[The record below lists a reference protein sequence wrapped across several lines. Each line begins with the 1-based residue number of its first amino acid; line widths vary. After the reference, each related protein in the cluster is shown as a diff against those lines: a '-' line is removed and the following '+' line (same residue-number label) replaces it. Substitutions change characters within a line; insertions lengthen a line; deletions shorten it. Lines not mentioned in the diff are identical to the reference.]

1 MSKYFLSILFAFIF
15 SCRQKDSKI
24 ELPLEIT
31 STDTTFLSIGNVL
44 YQNAKFQ
51 VLDDNKIILIQQG
64 RKLFWVNMATGII
77 QNQIDLDTTS
87 LVLPEVSLV
96 NVFYDLSDRST
107 HLFFPQKS
115 KILVLDSEFSQV
127 DEVDLTGLDG
137 IEHQFL
143 PFGQVFYFLPTNNSY
158 YIGILSKK
166 WQYNYPEF
174 VKESSFIGVFDR
186 GSGGL
191 ENSFGE
197 FSDDRKQNPINA
209 LSEGIF
215 HVDFDGKM
223 FFIRDAV
230 GSPQISTFDQN
241 GALISKDYLGSSEI
255 NYELVPNES
264 DEISS
269 GSRSDNH
276 FAMNSI
282 NEKVFVSN
290 AIKLRDES
298 KNIFEDRGFLFI
310 EDFQN
315 KITYSRSIDPF
326 HRIVGADKNSIWLV
340 RNHPQNEELILI
352 RLEYDIS
359 KQ

>member
-1 MSKYFLSILFAFIF
+1 MRKLIFLFISVIVF
-15 SCRQKDSKI
+15 SCQKNGKNKNST
-24 ELPLEIT
+24 LEFY
-31 STDTTFLSIGNVL
+31 SSDTTFLSIGNVL

-51 VLDDNKIILIQQG
+51 VLDNNEIIFVHQG
-64 RKLFWVNMATGII
+64 RKLFWLNMATGVI
-77 QNQIDLDTTS
+77 QDQIDLDTTS

-96 NVFYDLSDRST
+96 NVFYDLSRRTT
-107 HLFFPQKS
+107 HLFFPQKN
-115 KILVLDSEFSQV
+115 KILVLDLDFQQV
-127 DEVDLTGLDG
+127 DEVDLTGLDE

-143 PFGQVFYFLPTNNSY
+143 PFGQAFYFLPTNNSY
-158 YIGILSKK
+158 YIGIMSKK

-186 GSGGL
+186 GSGKL

-197 FSDDRKQNPINA
+197 FSDDRKQNPINS

-230 GSPQISTFDQN
+230 GSPQITTFDQN
-241 GALISKDYLGSSEI
+241 GALIRKDYLGCSQI
-255 NYELVPNES
+255 NYELVPNDS

-276 FAMNSI
+276 FALKSI
-282 NEKVFVSN
+282 SEKVFVSN

-315 KITYSRSIDPF
+315 EITYSRSIDPF
-326 HRIVGADKNSIWLV
+326 QRIVGADENSIWMV
-340 RNHPQNEELILI
+340 RNHPQNEELILV
-352 RLEYDIS
+352 RVDYRVT
-359 KQ
+359 KN

>member
-1 MSKYFLSILFAFIF
+1 MQKLIFLSILILIF
-15 SCRQKDSKI
+15 SCERKGENENSSLTFIK
-24 ELPLEIT
+24 
-31 STDTTFLSIGNVL
+31 SDTTFLSIGNVL

-51 VLDDNKIILIQQG
+51 VIDDNENILIQQG
-64 RKLFWVNMATGII
+64 RKLFWVNMASGVI
-77 QNQIDLDTTS
+77 QEQIDLDTTS
-87 LVLPEVSLV
+87 LVMPEVSLV
-96 NVFYDLSDRST
+96 NVYYDLSHRST

-115 KILVLDSEFSQV
+115 KILVIDSMFSQV
-127 DEVDLTGLDG
+127 DEVDLTGLDE

-143 PFGQVFYFLPTNNSY
+143 PFGQTFYYLPTNNSY
-158 YIGILSKK
+158 YIGIMSKK

-186 GSGGL
+186 GSGVL

-241 GALISKDYLGSSEI
+241 GALVRKNYLGSYQL

-264 DEISS
+264 DKISS

-276 FAMNSI
+276 FALKSI

-298 KNIFEDRGFLFI
+298 KNIFEDQGFLFI

-315 KITYSRSIDPF
+315 EITFSRSIDPF
-326 HRIVGADKNSIWLV
+326 HRIVGADENSIWLV
-340 RNHPQNEELILI
+340 RNHPLNEELILI
-352 RLEYDIS
+352 RIDYKLLR
-359 KQ
+359 K